1 MRGRTYA
8 VSRKLTEE
16 CGVSGSASASI
27 KRHPNDPLRLPRSC
41 LAPGVYVEHA
51 SAGLPLANLALALY
65 EEGLITEADPDPG
78 LAELVKL
85 GLMRLAEGILGDLA
99 FVSPV
104 DLAVSSTLEGCEGFS
119 VEEGEPVPQTYWLAL
134 ELTNALEP
142 CFAGKRLLEL
152 EQAVPGLGKTALE
165 VAQNAG
171 ARSAGC
177 WSPQFVRDLSSYIYW
192 RGASTHEEWLEE
204 LEGSGEDPD
213 DYGFSP
219 KQYEEG
225 FEVDWACSAGM
236 ELDGFALV
244 QAADHPDPAVGDVA
258 EKLCELIGL
267 MNSSAAFPDASPTD
281 RESAY
286 RGCLIR
292 WDANDPIEKVLDD
305 HIEHANQCSD
315 CYTTLCSVWD
325 VKITREAFA
334 EWLQGFR
341 LGLQLYK
348 SLDQLLVML
357 HTSEKEEVNA
367 SQRQY

>member
-16 CGVSGSASASI
+16 FGVSGSASASI
-27 KRHPNDPLRLPRSC
+27 KRHPNDPLRLPRKC
-41 LAPGVYVEHA
+41 LAPGAYVEHA

-65 EEGLITEADPDPG
+65 EEGLITEADPDWG

-85 GLMRLAEGILGDLA
+85 GLMRLTEGTLGDLV
-99 FVSPV
+99 FVAPV

-119 VEEGEPVPQTYWLAL
+119 VEESDPVPQTYWLAL

-152 EQAVPGLGKTALE
+152 EKAVPGLGKTALD
-165 VAQNAG
+165 VAQSAG
-171 ARSAGC
+171 ARTTGC
-177 WSPQFVRDLSSYIYW
+177 WSPLFVRDLSSYIYW
-192 RGASTHEEWLEE
+192 RGAGTQEEWLEE
-204 LEGSGEDPD
+204 LEASGEDPD

-225 FEVDWACSAGM
+225 FEVDWACSAQM

-244 QAADHPDPAVGDVA
+244 QALDHPDPAVGDVV
-258 EKLCELIGL
+258 EKLCELMCL
-267 MNSSAAFPDASPTD
+267 LNNRRSAFPDASPTD
-281 RESAY
+281 RESVY

-292 WDANDPIEKVLDD
+292 WDENDPIEQVIDD
-305 HIEHANQCSD
+305 HIEYANQGAD

-325 VKITREAFA
+325 VKITREDFS
-334 EWLQGFR
+334 EWLKSYR

-348 SLDQLLVML
+348 SLDQLLAML
-357 HTSEKEEVNA
+357 HTSVKEE
-367 SQRQY
+367 